1 MNQDKKT
8 IVISYILENQD
19 KFYRL
24 AYSYVHQKEAALD
37 IVQNSVVKALEHWQD
52 IRQVAHIK
60 TWFYRILV
68 NESLQY
74 LKKTE
79 KELLWENE
87 VWNVIP
93 NTKVEQW
100 QEETEIYHIIM
111 TLPEEWKTVLLLRFY
126 EDMELSEIAKITALH
141 LSQVKYRLYTGLDKI
156 KERIKQ
162 KGERYEKRSDR
173 RTN

>member
-37 IVQNSVVKALEHWQD
+37 HWQD

-93 NTKVEQW
+93 DTKVEQW

-126 EDMELSEIAKITALH
+126 EDMELSEFAKITALH

-156 KERIKQ
+156 KEHIKQ

>member
-37 IVQNSVVKALEHWQD
+37 IVQNAVVKALEHWQD

-79 KELLWENE
+79 KELLWEDE
-87 VWNVIP
+87 VWHVIP
-93 NTKVEQW
+93 DTKVEQ
-100 QEETEIYHIIM
+100 
-111 TLPEEWKTVLLLRFY
+111 
-126 EDMELSEIAKITALH
+126 
-141 LSQVKYRLYTGLDKI
+141 
-156 KERIKQ
+156 
-162 KGERYEKRSDR
+162 
-173 RTN
+173 

>member
-37 IVQNSVVKALEHWQD
+37 IVQNATVKALEHWQD

-79 KELLWENE
+79 KELLWEDE
-87 VWNVIP
+87 VWHVIP
-93 NTKVEQW
+93 DTKVEQW
-100 QEETEIYHIIM
+100 EETEIYHIIM

-162 KGERYEKRSDR
+162 KGEKYEKGSNQ

>member
-37 IVQNSVVKALEHWQD
+37 IVQNAVVKALEHWQD

-93 NTKVEQW
+93 DTKEEQW

-162 KGERYEKRSDR
+162 KGEKYEKGSNQ